1 MAVRAVCS
9 VCPRIALA
17 GMIALSP
24 GCLWKTDTL
33 SSTANDSLTLPKR
46 YDASVA
52 PLTEIESGLLAL
64 FADDKLRA
72 YVEKALEAN
81 PDLKASAARLEEA
94 GFNMRKAYA
103 PMVPALD
110 LTGDASRSKS
120 RVNGNTARNSRYNAG
135 LDVQWEID
143 VWGRIRAGGRAFA
156 RDKDAAAADYAAARE
171 SIAAQTMQAYFELI
185 AAESLLDLSQRR
197 LSSFQKTLQLV
208 ERRFESGTGD
218 LGDLDL
224 ARTDVENT
232 KSQLA
237 GRIDSRDQAARQLA
251 VLTGSYPDANS
262 SAGKWPALGQ
272 GIQAGIPSTL
282 LMNRPDIDAAY
293 QRIRAADSRVKV
305 AHSDLYPRFS
315 LTASGGYQSS
325 TLKNFTDADFSVWSI
340 AGNLAAPLID
350 GGQRRAELGAANAR
364 AKEALAQ
371 YQSTVLNAFREVE
384 NALGSERY
392 LLNQQQATSRALAAA
407 QSAEERVLRNYE
419 SGLVEVLALL
429 VTQRRSFATEE
440 SLIDIRRLR
449 YKNRV
454 ALALALGK
462 GI

>member
-1 MAVRAVCS
+1 
-9 VCPRIALA
+9 
-17 GMIALSP
+17 
-24 GCLWKTDTL
+24 
-33 SSTANDSLTLPKR
+33 
-46 YDASVA
+46 
-52 PLTEIESGLLAL
+52 
-64 FADDKLRA
+64 
-72 YVEKALEAN
+72 
-81 PDLKASAARLEEA
+81 
-94 GFNMRKAYA
+94 
-103 PMVPALD
+103 
-110 LTGDASRSKS
+110 
-120 RVNGNTARNSRYNAG
+120 
-135 LDVQWEID
+135 
-143 VWGRIRAGGRAFA
+143 
-156 RDKDAAAADYAAARE
+156 
-171 SIAAQTMQAYFELI
+171 MQAYFELI